1 VGGLEEKKNLV
12 IRTELEKSAVQD
24 KKILF
29 LGKYLFSLTCP
40 MGNQGSHLPSKS
52 MKEQIFE
59 RYLSQGQAG
68 IQVFFEP

>member
-1 VGGLEEKKNLV
+1 MGGLEEKKNLV
-12 IRTELEKSAVQD
+12 IRRELEKSAVQD

-29 LGKYLFSLTCP
+29 LGKHLFSLTCP

-68 IQVFFEP
+68 IQVYFEP